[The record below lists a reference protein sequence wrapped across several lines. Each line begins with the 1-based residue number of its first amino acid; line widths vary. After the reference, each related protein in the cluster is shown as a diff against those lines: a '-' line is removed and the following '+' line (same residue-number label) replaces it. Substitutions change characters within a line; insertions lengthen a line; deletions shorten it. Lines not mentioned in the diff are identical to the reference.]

1 MNNVMMLAAELMLGA
16 TLLWLSP
23 QSPDSATPEAE
34 VHGVIEQA
42 TPSPFGVYDAELRTS
57 SARLSLLRAD
67 GVEIAWIEGLFKVPE
82 FRGARM
88 MPDVLRFEAPWL
100 DPNAGTTLGTGQ
112 SVRFEV
118 DRGTLLRDGG
128 ISGNAGTISG
138 DDGLMRL
145 ASIAAGEGEYDIY
158 DLSMTWDAYKPG
170 PFTLSVIS
178 GVKAIDARIG
188 RTVESGGTTTFEDA
202 RGVVA
207 VPIIG
212 GGIAWKLSEDMSL
225 FGSASTQTF
234 DNAGSVVDLS
244 AETSIRFSPN
254 IGFSAG
260 YQFIRSTIEVQSMDA
275 ELEREGL
282 FARLQIR
289 F

>member
-1 MNNVMMLAAELMLGA
+1 MNNEMMLGA
-16 TLLWLSP
+16 DLILGVTLMLASP
-23 QSPDSATPEAE
+23 QLPDLGPGGAAPARAQPISGTTEP
-34 VHGVIEQA
+34 
-42 TPSPFGVYDAELRTS
+42 RTA

-67 GVEIAWIEGLFKVPE
+67 GVELAWIEGLVKVPE
-82 FRGARM
+82 FRGTRV

-100 DPNAGTTLGTGQ
+100 DPSTGVTQGTGE
-112 SVRFEV
+112 SIRFEV

-128 ISGNAGTISG
+128 ISGNAGMLEG

-145 ASIAAGEGEYDIY
+145 SSLASGEGEYDIY
-158 DLSMTWDAYKPG
+158 DLSLTWDAYKPG
-170 PFTLSVIS
+170 PLTLSII
-178 GVKAIDARIG
+178 GGIKAIDARIG
-188 RTVESGGTTTFEDA
+188 RTVQSGGATTFEDA

-207 VPIIG
+207 VPVIG
-212 GGIAWKLSEDMSL
+212 GGVAWKLSEDMTLS
-225 FGSASTQTF
+225 GMASTQTF
-234 DNAGSVVDLS
+234 DGAGSVVDLS
-244 AETSIRFSPN
+244 AETSIRITPN

-260 YQFIRSTIEVQSMDA
+260 YQFIRSAIEVQSMDA